1 MSLQGD
7 VVLRTEYIQDIN
19 SPADRTVPG
28 FTGLNTLVPAPCPP
42 QPRSNQH
49 GSGKEMAGGVD
60 GGRAAQ
66 RTTVGINKIE
76 PYSGSRG
83 EVSPTPA
90 NN

>member
-1 MSLQGD
+1 
-7 VVLRTEYIQDIN
+7 
-19 SPADRTVPG
+19 
-28 FTGLNTLVPAPCPP
+28 
-42 QPRSNQH
+42 
-49 GSGKEMAGGVD
+49 MAGGVD